1 MHASNIIIKFATSFK
16 KLDILSSPI
25 GSTAIA
31 DTLYTHIIDAI
42 LVTGTRHIP
51 TKTIKPI
58 PPNTPFIS

>member
-31 DTLYTHIIDAI
+31 DTYIIDAI
-42 LVTGTRHIP
+42 FVTGTRHIP